1 MHELDAEVTI
11 DPIRVQLAPYAM
23 LIKLGVAL
31 VCALVLFVSGCNH
44 GANKWEAKFNAEVAA
59 HQATKDEHARVVRG
73 LAERTKALAAQAKAA
88 STAAKAARKFNDQRF
103 EDAERE
109 ADRAKRDLRNHL
121 LRGTGPVR
129 LRDEWTC
136 PAPRS
141 AEGEAGPAAGR
152 QDAGAELRAA
162 GAADLV
168 AAGDAADRW
177 IGWLQA
183 ELITTRMAC
192 GVPP

>member
-1 MHELDAEVTI
+1 MNI
-11 DPIRVQLAPYAM
+11 DPIRAQLAPYLGILRAI
-23 LIKLGVAL
+23 LILLLLGAL
-31 VCALVLFVSGCNH
+31 VWRGYSWGSQR
-44 GANKWEAKFNAEVAA
+44 WEAKFDAEVAA

-88 STAAKAARKFNDQRF
+88 SVAAKAARKFNDQRF

-109 ADRAKRDLRNHL
+109 ADRAKRDLRHHL

-141 AEGEAGPAAGR
+141 AEGEAGPAAGG

-162 GAADLV
+162 GAADIV

-177 IGWLQA
+177 IIWLQT
-183 ELITTRMAC
+183 ELITTRKAC